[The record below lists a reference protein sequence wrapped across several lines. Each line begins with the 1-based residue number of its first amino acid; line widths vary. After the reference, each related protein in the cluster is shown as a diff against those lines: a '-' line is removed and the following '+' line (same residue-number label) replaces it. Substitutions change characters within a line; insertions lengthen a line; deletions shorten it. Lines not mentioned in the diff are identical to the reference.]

1 MAKTIKPD
9 QLNAA
14 ISEQLGIYHEDIV
27 DKVNLSSEEAI
38 KKLVKKSKA
47 KAPVRLGAFKRNI
60 AWKLLEKKAGGNTYV
75 WYVKAPKH
83 RITHLLVH
91 GHAKKTGGR
100 TKPNPFLSD
109 ALAEVLPEYEKNIEE
124 AIKQ

>member
-1 MAKTIKPD
+1 MAKTIKP
-9 QLNAA
+9 N
-14 ISEQLGIYHEDIV
+14 QLGSALAKELGLYHEEV
-27 DKVNLSSEEAI
+27 VGRVNKCSEDAV

-60 AWKLLEKKAGGNTYV
+60 AWKLLEQKAGGNNYV

-109 ALAEVLPEYEKNIEE
+109 ALAEVLPEYEKSIEE